1 MSISTRLNMYEMRER
16 IWIREKLEF
25 EKRHKETIE
34 NWQRSVAD
42 LRAQSEIDLERT
54 VKAEK
59 EKWRNATING
69 ATKGITER
77 NLKDLQTLF
86 ELVKSH
92 HKIEVEKCQM
102 RIFELEKLQHFS
114 AGEKNIRHNGRDAN
128 DATREEN
135 EDDEQMEKLETN
147 NSAGEK
153 ERDENIEGI

>member
-59 EKWRNATING
+59 EKWRNATKNG
-69 ATKGITER
+69 ATKGMTER

-102 RIFELEKLQHFS
+102 RILELENLQHFS
-114 AGEKNIRHNGRDAN
+114 AGEKNIRRNGRDAN
-128 DATREEN
+128 EATREGN
-135 EDDEQMEKLETN
+135 DDEQMAKLETN

-153 ERDENIEGI
+153 ERGENIEGI